1 VAPIRGRA
9 RRGAALL
16 GCGALLLGLCAADS
30 PLGLGGA
37 YFPLDSSTLAV
48 GPAGTVTRVF
58 QPSELVP
65 GSRVLASAPDSAELA
80 RNQRDWLA
88 AGRVPTVPELAGS
101 SMVRDALLDL
111 HVLSEP
117 YGVAVAGHAPAWRYV
132 WPRDSALVA
141 TALARTGHLEDADRI
156 LDFLGRVQPAAG
168 PFQARYHADGS
179 GVPDDRGPQ
188 TDSLGWVLWALGE
201 VSEALPVEERREF
214 VRSHRGL
221 LDTSVRASLALLDRP
236 GSLPPPSAD
245 YWETTDDRLTLSTA
259 ALLHAGLV
267 AAGPLYE
274 VLGAGAGAA
283 EATAARDRLATAIH
297 QAFGADGYPRTL
309 GGSAADVDLGV
320 SFLLPP
326 FAEPRPAVA
335 QAWRASTE
343 RLIRPAGGLAPGGSW
358 RRDGVSWTT
367 ATSSNALTA
376 AALGDRASAVQR
388 LRWLDAHRTSAGSLP
403 EKVLADGSPASVAP
417 LAWAAAA
424 VVIAVTEL
432 EGPAALEG
440 QRFAPGGLPGA
451 APGRAE
457 QPRIEGTSG
466 G

>member
-1 VAPIRGRA
+1 MPPTRSRT

-58 QPSELVP
+58 RPSELVP
-65 GSRVLASAPDSAELA
+65 GTRVLAAAPDSPALA

-132 WPRDSALVA
+132 WPRDAALVA
-141 TALARTGHLEDADRI
+141 TALARTGHHEDADRI
-156 LDFLGRVQPAAG
+156 LDFLARVQPAAG
-168 PFQARYHADGS
+168 PFEARYHADGS

-201 VSEALPVEERREF
+201 VTDALPEEQRREF
-214 VRSHRGL
+214 VLSHRGL
-221 LDTSVRASLALLDRP
+221 LDACVRASLALLDRP
-236 GSLPPPSAD
+236 GSLPPPSPD
-245 YWETTDDRLTLSTA
+245 YWETPDDRLTLSTA

-267 AAGPLYE
+267 AAGPLYA
-274 VLGAGAGAA
+274 VLGAADQAST
-283 EATAARDRLATAIH
+283 ATAVRDRLAAAIH
-297 QAFGADGYPRTL
+297 RAFRADGYPRTV
-309 GGSAADVDLGV
+309 GGSAASVDLGV
-320 SFLLPP
+320 GFLLPP
-326 FAEPRPAVA
+326 FADPDPDVA
-335 QAWRASTE
+335 DVWRASTG
-343 RLIRPAGGLAPGGSW
+343 RLTRPAGGLAPGGSW

-367 ATSSNALTA
+367 ATSSNAMTA
-376 AALGDRASAVQR
+376 AALGDRASAVER

-403 EKVLADGSPASVAP
+403 EKVLADGRPASVAP

-424 VVIAVTEL
+424 VVIAVTDL
-432 EGPAALEG
+432 ERPAGRA
-440 QRFAPGGLPGA
+440 APGGPAGR
-451 APGRAE
+451 APGR
-457 QPRIEGTSG
+457 G
-466 G
+466 